1 MLSVLKC
8 LRDVANWCK
17 ARNYTGAAASARG
30 SQSVATAAA
39 AITNV
44 PLDTWIARTDAQF
57 DFSNGGIKCPYTGV
71 IEISGSVYLTS
82 SSGSHG
88 CYVVC
93 GQNEISQYVAANS
106 GGAVASGN
114 LICDV
119 NAGDIIYLKGRSS
132 VAGNIAASNVATHLD
147 VKYIK

>member
-17 ARNYTGAAASARG
+17 AKNYIGAAASAQG
-30 SQSVATAAA
+30 SQSATTATGT
-39 AITNV
+39 ITNV
-44 PLDTWIARTDAQF
+44 LLDTWIARTDTQF

-93 GQNEISQYVAANS
+93 GQNETSQYIAANS
-106 GGAVASGN
+106 GGAVASGS
-114 LICDV
+114 IIVPV
-119 NAGDIIYLKGRSS
+119 NAGDIVYLKGRSS
-132 VAGNIAASNVATHLD
+132 VAGNIAGNNVATHLD
-147 VKYIK
+147 ITYIK

>member
-57 DFSNGGIKCPYTGV
+57 DFSSGGIECPYTGV

-93 GQNEISQYVAANS
+93 GQNETSQFIAASS
-106 GGAVASGN
+106 GGAVASGS
-114 LICDV
+114 IIVPV
-119 NAGDIIYLKGRSS
+119 NAGDIVYLKGRSS
-132 VAGNIAASNVATHLD
+132 VAGNIVGNNVSTHLD
-147 VKYIK
+147 ITYIK

>member
-17 ARNYTGAAASARG
+17 AKNYIGVAASARG
-30 SQSVATAAA
+30 SQSVTAAA
-39 AITNV
+39 GTITNV
-44 PLDTWIARTDAQF
+44 PLNTWIVRTDAQF
-57 DFSNGGIKCPYTGV
+57 DFSSGGIQCPYTGV

-93 GQNEISQYVAANS
+93 GQNGTSQFIAVSS
-106 GGAVASGN
+106 GGAVASGS
-114 LICDV
+114 IIVPV
-119 NAGDIIYLKGRSS
+119 NAGDIVYLKGRSS
-132 VAGNIAASNVATHLD
+132 VAGNIAGNNEATHLD
-147 VKYIK
+147 IKYIK

>member
-17 ARNYTGAAASARG
+17 ARNYIGAAASARG
-30 SQSVATAAA
+30 SQSVPTAAFE
-39 AITNV
+39 ITNV

-57 DFSNGGIKCPYTGV
+57 DFSNGGIECPYTGV

-88 CYVVC
+88 CYVIC
-93 GQNEISQYVAANS
+93 GQNGTSQFIAANS
-106 GGAVASGN
+106 GAPVASGS
-114 LICDV
+114 IIVPV
-119 NAGDIIYLKGRSS
+119 NAGDIVFLKGRSS
-132 VAGNIAASNVATHLD
+132 VAGNILGNNVATHLD
-147 VKYIK
+147 ITYIK

>member
-1 MLSVLKC
+1 MLSVLQC

-17 ARNYTGAAASARG
+17 ARNYTGATASARG

-93 GQNEISQYVAANS
+93 GQGETSQYVAANS
-106 GGAVASGN
+106 GAAVASGS
-114 LICDV
+114 IIVPV
-119 NAGDIIYLKGRSS
+119 NAGDIVYLKGRSS
-132 VAGNIAASNVATHLD
+132 VAGNIVGNNVSTHLD
-147 VKYIK
+147 ITYIK